1 MEART
6 MTTTMT
12 TPVKIITIAAVLMAS
27 ASFSACTRTQKT
39 IAGAG
44 VGGVAGGLLGNEVG
58 GTGGAIVGG
67 LGGAAAGGYVGR
79 NL

>member
-1 MEART
+1 
-6 MTTTMT
+6 MTTN
-12 TPVKIITIAAVLMAS
+12 VRYLTIAGLVLAS
-27 ASFSACTRTQKT
+27 FSFSACTRTQQT

-58 GTGGAIVGG
+58 GTGGAIIGG